1 MSMDDLLV
9 IEGSAAA
16 LLRTAGYGDDEAV
29 PMLPLAKRA
38 LGAGNVRV
46 VPARAL
52 PRDAVLAT
60 VDGARQLFLRSGA
73 DPIRLRFAAGHE
85 LGHWAL
91 GVDSSCQANEDL
103 CDAFAACLV
112 APRRAFQLAL
122 REVGTRYTEL
132 AGHFTATE
140 SLVALRYGEVT
151 GTPLALVAPAR
162 VRVRGDE
169 FTWPGESGLRELAKA
184 SRAPGLK
191 KATLRDDKRRVALRT
206 AG

>member
-1 MSMDDLLV
+1 MSMDDLSV
-9 IEGSAAA
+9 IEGSADS
-16 LLRTAGYGDDEAV
+16 LLRGAGYETDAIV
-29 PMLPLAKRA
+29 PMMALAKRA
-38 LGAGNVRV
+38 LGASNVRV
-46 VPARAL
+46 VPARSL
-52 PRDAVLAT
+52 PRDAVLAM

-122 REVGTRYTEL
+122 RDVGDRYHQL
-132 AGHFTATE
+132 ADHFLATE

-151 GTPLALVAPAR
+151 GTPLALVAPLR

-169 FTWPGESGLRELAKA
+169 FTWPEETKLRVLARA
-184 SRAPGLK
+184 LRAPGLR
-191 KATLRDDKRRVALRT
+191 KATLRDDRRRVAMRV
-206 AG
+206 A